1 MLKNNVMA
9 PSKKHSYVNLRRVLP
24 QFSDGVVNDKA
35 NQRVTRHILQNYT
48 FDPAIGQANYGNF
61 SHRER
66 L

>member
-1 MLKNNVMA
+1 MA

-24 QFSDGVVNDKA
+24 QFSDDVVNDKA
-35 NQRVTRHILQNYT
+35 NQRVITRHILQNNT